1 MAIIIKPIVTEKMN
15 AAGEKLN
22 RYGFRVVRA
31 ANKVEIKKA
40 VEEMYNVQVVD
51 VNTLIVAPKVKQ
63 RYTKSGLLRGAQQAY
78 KKAIVTLKEG
88 ETIDFYSNI

>member
-1 MAIIIKPIVTEKMN
+1 MAIIIKPIVTEKMT

-22 RYGFRVVRA
+22 RHGFVVARN

-40 VEEMYNVQVVD
+40 VEEMYNVQVTD
-51 VNTLIVAPKVKQ
+51 VNTLIRAPKVKQ
-63 RYTKSGLLRGAQQAY
+63 RWTKSGLLKGAQQAY
-78 KKAIVTLKEG
+78 KKAIVTLAEG

>member
-1 MAIIIKPIVTEKMN
+1 MAIIIKPIVTEKMT

-22 RYGFRVVRA
+22 RYGFQVVRT

-51 VNTLIVAPKVKQ
+51 VNTAIVAPKNKQ
-63 RYTKSGLLRGAQQAY
+63 RWTRSGLLKGATNAY

>member
-1 MAIIIKPIVTEKMN
+1 MAIIIKPIVTEKMTEM
-15 AAGEKLN
+15 GEKSN
-22 RYGFRVVRA
+22 RYGFMVERT

-51 VNTLIVAPKVKQ
+51 VNTLIVAPKLKQ
-63 RYTKSGLLRGAQQAY
+63 RYTKSGLIRGAQQAY